1 MGLADRREPRIIG
14 RVARS
19 RTAASLH
26 QQHAN
31 VRRERQPD
39 GGTDLSPPTV
49 AHDAG
54 QTCHRH
60 EHPGRGHVDEL
71 APGWECGRRVS
82 SRARH
87 VDDVRDEERQARQPA
102 AIAGAPH
109 GDGPNHQKGDHHCV
123 REHPAAHVHQAEP
136 HVSDAAARDLRVV
149 GVGRERAICHPTVN
163 RDRHERQPAGDR
175 RRGDPSPALTPP
187 GERQHVDTR
196 DERALGP
203 HRDEERRDDRL
214 PLRWTDQ
221 RKRDEAG
228 ERHGLHARRG
238 VEREW
243 QVQREEDA
251 SQHGRTIVAAPEEHG
266 HHGQRRRSP
275 EHLGRYPNIYAEP
288 RGAAEQQRPQQR

>member
-1 MGLADRREPRIIG
+1 MYATK
-14 RVARS
+14 S
-19 RTAASLH
+19 
-26 QQHAN
+26 
-31 VRRERQPD
+31 
-39 GGTDLSPPTV
+39 
-49 AHDAG
+49 
-54 QTCHRH
+54 
-60 EHPGRGHVDEL
+60 
-71 APGWECGRRVS
+71 
-82 SRARH
+82 ARH
-87 VDDVRDEERQARQPA
+87 VNPRRSPARLTA
-102 AIAGAPH
+102 TAPITR
-109 GDGPNHQKGDHHCV
+109 KATTTCV
-123 REHPAAHVHQAEP
+123 REHPAADVHQAEP

-163 RDRHERQPAGDR
+163 RDRHEHQPAGDR

-238 VEREW
+238 VQHEW

-266 HHGQRRRSP
+266 QSRSAPPQSRTLWTLSEHLRRATRRRRAATSTAAMSSLRRARRCDSMRRVHTLP
-275 EHLGRYPNIYAEP
+275 PD
-288 RGAAEQQRPQQR
+288 GAHI